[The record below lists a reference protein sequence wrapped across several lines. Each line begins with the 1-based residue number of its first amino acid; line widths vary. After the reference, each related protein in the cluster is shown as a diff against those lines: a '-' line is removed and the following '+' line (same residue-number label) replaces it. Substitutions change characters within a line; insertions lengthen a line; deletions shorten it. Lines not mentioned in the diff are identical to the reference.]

1 MKTFE
6 LQNRDILICSE
17 KGIFLSENEITNPK
31 FGYLFDEE
39 ISKEDFSF
47 LTISQYQESENYVII
62 LYKKIIYIFN
72 SEGNYITHANIYF
85 FPGGSY
91 YTLVLYKLDSEINEY
106 YFIIGYINENQLLI
120 SLCSFNDNS
129 GQISITNVIN
139 LIPKYQ
145 ITNVVEG
152 FSCQLMRKSDDEKVL
167 TCFCR
172 NSNDLLVSSYRLS
185 DFSNIDEL
193 NYIINGVNA
202 NYVSSV
208 ISTDKSSTLICYL
221 REYNYIKCDKYDI
234 NYNSATTIYPK
245 HNENLI
251 CKNDNSLANMMY
263 SSFYHENIFFGC
275 FGYSN
280 DFNIIK
286 FDSDFELESE
296 IINNQY
302 IINNCDC
309 ATLDIIGSMDTDEY
323 YLLASCQSGDIV
335 VYGEIPD
342 DDNEQKNIQ
351 INNEAYENLSP
362 SNLEYFHKMNDKE
375 NTDINSETDINS
387 VLFSNKGSDTEKIID
402 TINLNMESNK
412 ILNNSDFIIQKDYC
426 SDEFLYQN
434 SETNEC
440 LNSCNLEDLLA
451 NKCKINIVTNSN
463 INSLTEDIRN
473 IISKENITSETN
485 IVIEGDNT
493 IYQIISSTQM
503 TSNAETNLSIIDLA
517 DCEKELLEQNHL
529 DYLLILKIDT
539 KIDEDTAL
547 ILNYEVYN
555 PLTNEKLNLSICNNM
570 KIYTYS
576 NYYPSDASIT
586 KIKQLSEYGYD
597 LYNINDDFYQDICT
611 QFTSDNGTDIL
622 LSDRKNDYFENVSL
636 CENDCIYKGYDLNT
650 KRVCCE
656 CPVKEEIIIDE
667 TGNKNIIKDFFD
679 GSNFSNLRLLKCF
692 KLVFSLKGQKG
703 NIGSIIFICMIFI
716 LIILSIIYMADQEGY
731 IIKNIRKINNQKY
744 IEKNKMDN
752 GNDNSKSKTKEE
764 ICFPPKRKKNKLNN
778 ERIKTKN
785 KKVKIFDYTENNNH
799 YSQNVLNSF
808 SHSKKIER
816 KIDETKKVIFK
827 TEIDKDKKNEL
838 NYDIY
843 DFSNEEL
850 NSLSYNLAIKYDKR
864 TYFQYYVSLLKQK
877 HLIIFTFFNNKDYNI
892 FILKLSLFISSF
904 ALYFTVNAIFFTDD
918 TMHDIY
924 ENNGSDIISQ
934 ISNIFYST
942 IISCFINIIIKR
954 LGLSYNDMVKIKQI
968 PDEVR
973 SMKESMILLRK
984 LKIKFIIFF
993 IVIFILISFFW
1004 YFISAF
1010 CAVYKNTQVT
1020 LIENT
1025 LSSYGLSLLYPL
1037 GLNLIPGIFRI
1048 PSLKSYSGC
1057 SKCIYFCSKLIALI

>member
-1 MKTFE
+1 M
-6 LQNRDILICSE
+6 
-17 KGIFLSENEITNPK
+17 
-31 FGYLFDEE
+31 
-39 ISKEDFSF
+39 
-47 LTISQYQESENYVII
+47 
-62 LYKKIIYIFN
+62 
-72 SEGNYITHANIYF
+72 
-85 FPGGSY
+85 
-91 YTLVLYKLDSEINEY
+91 
-106 YFIIGYINENQLLI
+106 
-120 SLCSFNDNS
+120 
-129 GQISITNVIN
+129 
-139 LIPKYQ
+139 
-145 ITNVVEG
+145 
-152 FSCQLMRKSDDEKVL
+152 
-167 TCFCR
+167 
-172 NSNDLLVSSYRLS
+172 
-185 DFSNIDEL
+185 
-193 NYIINGVNA
+193 
-202 NYVSSV
+202 
-208 ISTDKSSTLICYL
+208 
-221 REYNYIKCDKYDI
+221 
-234 NYNSATTIYPK
+234 
-245 HNENLI
+245 
-251 CKNDNSLANMMY
+251 
-263 SSFYHENIFFGC
+263 
-275 FGYSN
+275 
-280 DFNIIK
+280 
-286 FDSDFELESE
+286 
-296 IINNQY
+296 
-302 IINNCDC
+302 
-309 ATLDIIGSMDTDEY
+309 
-323 YLLASCQSGDIV
+323 
-335 VYGEIPD
+335 
-342 DDNEQKNIQ
+342 
-351 INNEAYENLSP
+351 
-362 SNLEYFHKMNDKE
+362 
-375 NTDINSETDINS
+375 
-387 VLFSNKGSDTEKIID
+387 GSDTEKIID

-576 NYYPSDASIT
+576 NYYPSDESIT

-799 YSQNVLNSF
+799 FSQNVLNSF